1 MDANQRIHNDT
12 DQLADMYANLESRI
26 FTEIIQV
33 LQKGKQQDVTAENV
47 IEWQAQQLARSGL
60 LVKKVIQIMAEYD
73 QLDPAYIEQV
83 LQQDGYQIVDETTAE
98 LEKLGKKVPEI
109 SSNAKNL
116 LDSLVNQTRQT
127 LENTVNQTLLTR
139 NINRNAV
146 VRTYQSILK
155 KSTIETV
162 TGLKTHDKAIKDA
175 IYKQIDEGIPVLK
188 DKAGRTWSLEAYTR
202 MVLTT
207 TANRAYNDARTKR
220 MQEMGQS
227 LCVMTSHPNS
237 RPACAYI
244 QGKVVNIVP
253 DDSPNFN
260 PKYDT
265 IYNHGYGTPAG
276 TLGINCRHVL
286 FPFEDGVNVNHQP
299 QYDPKEAIE
308 NGNLQQ
314 RQRAYER
321 SIREAKKRLKAAE
334 AMGDV
339 EMVIKTKSLIAGRQR
354 QLREFIQQVN
364 ADSGK
369 EYKILVRDYSREQ
382 AHNFT
387 RKHVAYINDY
397 RRKEFNEL
405 IREYGPHGF
414 PKTAQE
420 YQRLLYNKD
429 TGQAMHAYVKARK
442 ERSIEPVVDYKYYIS
457 TVNEFRRLTKD
468 MKTRQGTKLNGLSD
482 HSIGRVPGARRD
494 YSHLDKEGNPTLRI
508 GVSVKNVVNVIK
520 NGELT
525 EDNSKAEGYSLDGWK
540 VVISKQKKTYG
551 KVVTIKPQKQKKKKR
566 KKRD

>member
-1 MDANQRIHNDT
+1 MDANERIHNDT
-12 DQLADMYANLESRI
+12 DQLANLYANLESRI

-47 IEWQAQQLARSGL
+47 IEWQAQQLAKSGL

-83 LQQDGYQIVDETTAE
+83 LKRDGYQIVDETTAE
-98 LEKLGKKVPEI
+98 LEKLGKKAPKI
-109 SSNAKNL
+109 SSNASNL

-139 NINRNAV
+139 NINHNAV

-162 TGLKTHDKAIKDA
+162 TGLKTHEQAIKDA

-188 DKAGRTWSLEAYTR
+188 DRAGRTWSLEAYTR

-253 DDSPNFN
+253 DDNPDYN

-299 QYDPKEAIE
+299 QYDPKEAIK

-314 RQRAYER
+314 KQRAYER
-321 SIREAKKRLKAAE
+321 SIRDYKKRLNAAE
-334 AMGDV
+334 MLGDD
-339 EMVIKTKSLIAGRQR
+339 ETATKLKTLIAGRQK
-354 QLREFIQQVN
+354 QLREFIKDTN
-364 ADSGK
+364 KGAKNGP
-369 EYKILVRDYSREQ
+369 ILVRDYSREQ
-382 AHNFT
+382 A
-387 RKHVAYINDY
+387 Y
-397 RRKEFNEL
+397 
-405 IREYGPHGF
+405 
-414 PKTAQE
+414 
-420 YQRLLYNKD
+420 
-429 TGQAMHAYVKARK
+429 
-442 ERSIEPVVDYKYYIS
+442 
-457 TVNEFRRLTKD
+457 
-468 MKTRQGTKLNGLSD
+468 
-482 HSIGRVPGARRD
+482 
-494 YSHLDKEGNPTLRI
+494 DK
-508 GVSVKNVVNVIK
+508 
-520 NGELT
+520 
-525 EDNSKAEGYSLDGWK
+525 
-540 VVISKQKKTYG
+540 
-551 KVVTIKPQKQKKKKR
+551 
-566 KKRD
+566 

>member
-1 MDANQRIHNDT
+1 MNANQRIHNDT

-33 LQKGKQQDVTAENV
+33 LQKGKQKDVTAENV

-60 LVKKVIQIMAEYD
+60 LVKKVIQIMAKYD
-73 QLDPAYIEQV
+73 QLDPTYIEQV
-83 LQQDGYQIVDETTAE
+83 LKQDGYQIVDETTAE
-98 LEKLGKKVPEI
+98 LEKLGKKAPKI
-109 SSNAKNL
+109 SSNANNL
-116 LDSLVNQTRQT
+116 IDSLINQTRQT

-162 TGLKTHDKAIKDA
+162 TGLKTHEQAIKDA
-175 IYKQIDEGIPVLK
+175 IYKQIDEGIPILR

-253 DDSPNFN
+253 DDSPDYN

-299 QYDPKEAIE
+299 QYDPKEAIK

-321 SIREAKKRLKAAE
+321 SIRDYKKRLNAAE
-334 AMGDV
+334 MLGDD
-339 EMVIKTKSLIAGRQR
+339 ETATKLKTLIAGRQK
-354 QLREFIQQVN
+354 QLREFIKDTN
-364 ADSGK
+364 K
-369 EYKILVRDYSREQ
+369 EAKNGPILVRDYSREQ
-382 AHNFT
+382 A
-387 RKHVAYINDY
+387 Y
-397 RRKEFNEL
+397 
-405 IREYGPHGF
+405 
-414 PKTAQE
+414 
-420 YQRLLYNKD
+420 
-429 TGQAMHAYVKARK
+429 
-442 ERSIEPVVDYKYYIS
+442 
-457 TVNEFRRLTKD
+457 
-468 MKTRQGTKLNGLSD
+468 
-482 HSIGRVPGARRD
+482 
-494 YSHLDKEGNPTLRI
+494 DK
-508 GVSVKNVVNVIK
+508 
-520 NGELT
+520 
-525 EDNSKAEGYSLDGWK
+525 
-540 VVISKQKKTYG
+540 
-551 KVVTIKPQKQKKKKR
+551 
-566 KKRD
+566 

>member
-1 MDANQRIHNDT
+1 MNANQRIHNDT

-33 LQKGKQQDVTAENV
+33 LQQGKRQDVTAENV

-73 QLDPAYIEQV
+73 QLDPTYIEQV

-98 LEKLGKKVPEI
+98 LEKLGKKAPEI
-109 SSNAKNL
+109 SSNANNL
-116 LDSLVNQTRQT
+116 IDSLVNQTRQT

-139 NINRNAV
+139 NINHNAV

-162 TGLKTHDKAIKDA
+162 TGLKTHEQAIKDA
-175 IYKQIDEGIPVLK
+175 IYKQVDEGIPVLK
-188 DKAGRTWSLEAYTR
+188 DRAGRTWSLEAYTR

-207 TANRAYNDARTKR
+207 TANRTYNDARTKR

-253 DDSPNFN
+253 DDDPNFN

-299 QYDPKEAIE
+299 RYDPKEAIK

-321 SIREAKKRLKAAE
+321 SIRDYKKRLNAAE
-334 AMGDV
+334 MLGDD
-339 EMVIKTKSLIAGRQR
+339 ETATKLKTLIAGRQK
-354 QLREFIQQVN
+354 QLREFIKDTN
-364 ADSGK
+364 KGAKNGP
-369 EYKILVRDYSREQ
+369 ILVRDYSREQ
-382 AHNFT
+382 
-387 RKHVAYINDY
+387 VY
-397 RRKEFNEL
+397 
-405 IREYGPHGF
+405 
-414 PKTAQE
+414 
-420 YQRLLYNKD
+420 
-429 TGQAMHAYVKARK
+429 
-442 ERSIEPVVDYKYYIS
+442 
-457 TVNEFRRLTKD
+457 
-468 MKTRQGTKLNGLSD
+468 
-482 HSIGRVPGARRD
+482 
-494 YSHLDKEGNPTLRI
+494 DK
-508 GVSVKNVVNVIK
+508 
-520 NGELT
+520 
-525 EDNSKAEGYSLDGWK
+525 
-540 VVISKQKKTYG
+540 
-551 KVVTIKPQKQKKKKR
+551 
-566 KKRD
+566 

>member
-1 MDANQRIHNDT
+1 MDANQRIHNDA

-33 LQKGKQQDVTAENV
+33 LQQGKRQDVTAENV

-98 LEKLGKKVPEI
+98 LEKLGKKAPEV
-109 SSNAKNL
+109 SSNANNL

-127 LENTVNQTLLTR
+127 LDNTVNQRLLTR
-139 NINRNAV
+139 NINRNAA

-162 TGLKTHDKAIKDA
+162 TGLKKHEQAIKDA

-188 DKAGRTWSLEAYTR
+188 DRAGRTWSLEAYTR

-220 MQEMGQS
+220 MQEMGQN

-253 DDSPNFN
+253 DDSPDFN

-286 FPFEDGVNVNHQP
+286 FPFEEGVNVNHQP
-299 QYDPKEAIE
+299 QYDPQEAIK

-334 AMGDV
+334 DMGD
-339 EMVIKTKSLIAGRQR
+339 EEAISRYKTLVRARQNR
-354 QLREFIQQVN
+354 LREFIKETN
-364 ADSGK
+364 AGK
-369 EYKILVRDYSREQ
+369 HNILVRDYSREQ
-382 AHNFT
+382 ISKNILSKKYTSLPMNLQFFGRRDDEIRFRERLNNGEINYSKYKSKEKKFNRAFDKGVDSPIGIIHNSK
-387 RKHVAYINDY
+387 RKDRFKHITARHLEDFNNDELERTKKILNNPQEIY
-397 RRKEFNEL
+397 RTKDKNGVESIMFVE
-405 IREYGPHGF
+405 
-414 PKTAQE
+414 
-420 YQRLLYNKD
+420 NKD
-429 TGQAMHAYVKARK
+429 DP
-442 ERSIEPVVDYKYYIS
+442 RSHVVFVRDKRI
-457 TVNEFRRLTKD
+457 LTSFKPSPGYLKK
-468 MKTRQGTKLNGLSD
+468 MKKGEQID
-482 HSIGRVPGARRD
+482 
-494 YSHLDKEGNPTLRI
+494 DK
-508 GVSVKNVVNVIK
+508 
-520 NGELT
+520 
-525 EDNSKAEGYSLDGWK
+525 
-540 VVISKQKKTYG
+540 
-551 KVVTIKPQKQKKKKR
+551 
-566 KKRD
+566 

>member
-1 MDANQRIHNDT
+1 MDANQRIHNDA

-33 LQKGKQQDVTAENV
+33 LQKGKQQNVTAENV

-73 QLDPAYIEQV
+73 QLDPTYIEQV
-83 LQQDGYQIVDETTAE
+83 LKQDGYQIVDETTAE
-98 LEKLGKKVPEI
+98 LENLGKKAPKI
-109 SSNAKNL
+109 SSNASNL
-116 LDSLVNQTRQT
+116 VDSLVNQTRQT

-139 NINRNAV
+139 NINQNAA

-162 TGLKTHDKAIKDA
+162 TGLKTHEQAIKDA

-188 DKAGRTWSLEAYTR
+188 DRAGRTWSLEAYTR

-220 MQEMGQS
+220 MQEMAQS
-227 LCVMTSHPNS
+227 LCVMTAHPNS

-321 SIREAKKRLKAAE
+321 SIRNYKKRLNAAE
-334 AMGDV
+334 MLGDD
-339 EMVIKTKSLIAGRQR
+339 ETATKIKTLIAGRQK
-354 QLREFIQQVN
+354 QLREFIKDTN
-364 ADSGK
+364 KGAKNGP
-369 EYKILVRDYSREQ
+369 ILVRDYSREQ
-382 AHNFT
+382 A
-387 RKHVAYINDY
+387 Y
-397 RRKEFNEL
+397 
-405 IREYGPHGF
+405 
-414 PKTAQE
+414 
-420 YQRLLYNKD
+420 
-429 TGQAMHAYVKARK
+429 
-442 ERSIEPVVDYKYYIS
+442 
-457 TVNEFRRLTKD
+457 
-468 MKTRQGTKLNGLSD
+468 
-482 HSIGRVPGARRD
+482 
-494 YSHLDKEGNPTLRI
+494 DK
-508 GVSVKNVVNVIK
+508 
-520 NGELT
+520 
-525 EDNSKAEGYSLDGWK
+525 
-540 VVISKQKKTYG
+540 
-551 KVVTIKPQKQKKKKR
+551 
-566 KKRD
+566 

>member
-12 DQLADMYANLESRI
+12 DQLANLYANLESRI

-33 LQKGKQQDVTAENV
+33 LQKGKQHDVTAENV
-47 IEWQAQQLARSGL
+47 IEWQAQQLAKAGL

-73 QLDPAYIEQV
+73 QLDPTYIEQV
-83 LQQDGYQIVDETTAE
+83 LKQDGYQIVDETTAE
-98 LEKLGKKVPEI
+98 LEKLGKKAPKI
-109 SSNAKNL
+109 SSNASNL
-116 LDSLVNQTRQT
+116 VDSLVNQTRQT

-162 TGLKTHDKAIKDA
+162 TGLKTHEQAIKDA
-175 IYKQIDEGIPVLK
+175 IYKQIDQGIPILR

-220 MQEMGQS
+220 MQEMGQN
-227 LCVMTSHPNS
+227 LCVMTAHPNS

-253 DDSPNFN
+253 DDSPDYN

-286 FPFEDGVNVNHQP
+286 FPFEEGVNVNHQP
-299 QYDPKEAIE
+299 QYDPKEAIK

-339 EMVIKTKSLIAGRQR
+339 EMVTKTKSLIAGRQR
-354 QLREFIQQVN
+354 QLREFIKQVN
-364 ADSGK
+364 ADSKK
-369 EYKILVRDYSREQ
+369 ECPILVRDYSREQ
-382 AHNFT
+382 VYNIV
-387 RKHVAYINDY
+387 RK
-397 RRKEFNEL
+397 
-405 IREYGPHGF
+405 
-414 PKTAQE
+414 
-420 YQRLLYNKD
+420 
-429 TGQAMHAYVKARK
+429 
-442 ERSIEPVVDYKYYIS
+442 
-457 TVNEFRRLTKD
+457 
-468 MKTRQGTKLNGLSD
+468 
-482 HSIGRVPGARRD
+482 
-494 YSHLDKEGNPTLRI
+494 
-508 GVSVKNVVNVIK
+508 
-520 NGELT
+520 
-525 EDNSKAEGYSLDGWK
+525 
-540 VVISKQKKTYG
+540 
-551 KVVTIKPQKQKKKKR
+551 
-566 KKRD
+566 

>member
-1 MDANQRIHNDT
+1 MDANQRIHNDA
-12 DQLADMYANLESRI
+12 DQLANMYANLESRI

-47 IEWQAQQLARSGL
+47 IEWQAQQLAKSGL

-73 QLDPAYIEQV
+73 QLDPTYIEQV
-83 LQQDGYQIVDETTAE
+83 LKQDGYQIVDETTAE
-98 LEKLGKKVPEI
+98 LERLGKKAPEV
-109 SSNAKNL
+109 SSNANNL

-139 NINRNAV
+139 NINENAV

-162 TGLKTHDKAIKDA
+162 TGLKTHEQAIKDA
-175 IYKQIDEGIPVLK
+175 IYKQIDEGIPILR

-207 TANRAYNDARTKR
+207 TANRTYNDARTKR

-253 DDSPNFN
+253 DDSPDYN

-286 FPFEDGVNVNHQP
+286 FPFEEGVNVNHQP
-299 QYDPKEAIE
+299 RYDPKEAIK

-314 RQRAYER
+314 KQRAYER
-321 SIREAKKRLKAAE
+321 SIRNYKKRLNAAE
-334 AMGDV
+334 ILGDA
-339 EMVIKTKSLIAGRQR
+339 ETATKIKTLIAGRQK
-354 QLREFIQQVN
+354 QLREFIKN
-364 ADSGK
+364 TNKGTK
-369 EYKILVRDYSREQ
+369 NGPILVRDYSREQ
-382 AHNFT
+382 A
-387 RKHVAYINDY
+387 Y
-397 RRKEFNEL
+397 
-405 IREYGPHGF
+405 
-414 PKTAQE
+414 
-420 YQRLLYNKD
+420 
-429 TGQAMHAYVKARK
+429 
-442 ERSIEPVVDYKYYIS
+442 
-457 TVNEFRRLTKD
+457 
-468 MKTRQGTKLNGLSD
+468 
-482 HSIGRVPGARRD
+482 
-494 YSHLDKEGNPTLRI
+494 DK
-508 GVSVKNVVNVIK
+508 
-520 NGELT
+520 
-525 EDNSKAEGYSLDGWK
+525 
-540 VVISKQKKTYG
+540 
-551 KVVTIKPQKQKKKKR
+551 
-566 KKRD
+566 

>member
-1 MDANQRIHNDT
+1 MDANQRIHNDA
-12 DQLADMYANLESRI
+12 DQLANMYANLESRI

-47 IEWQAQQLARSGL
+47 IEWQAQQLAKAGL

-98 LEKLGKKVPEI
+98 LEKLGKKAPEV
-109 SSNAKNL
+109 SSNANNL

-127 LENTVNQTLLTR
+127 LDNTVNQRLLTR
-139 NINRNAV
+139 NINQNAA

-162 TGLKTHDKAIKDA
+162 TGLKTHEQAIKDA

-188 DKAGRTWSLEAYTR
+188 DRAGRTWSLEAYTR

-220 MQEMGQS
+220 MQEMGQN
-227 LCVMTSHPNS
+227 LCVMTAHPNS

-253 DDSPNFN
+253 DDSPDYN

-286 FPFEDGVNVNHQP
+286 FPFEEGVNVNHQP
-299 QYDPKEAIE
+299 QYDPKEAIK

-314 RQRAYER
+314 RQRAFER
-321 SIREAKKRLKAAE
+321 SIRNYKKRLNAAE
-334 AMGDV
+334 MLGDD
-339 EMVIKTKSLIAGRQR
+339 ETATKIKTLIAGRQK
-354 QLREFIQQVN
+354 QLREFIKDTN
-364 ADSGK
+364 KGAKNGP
-369 EYKILVRDYSREQ
+369 ILVRDYSREQ
-382 AHNFT
+382 A
-387 RKHVAYINDY
+387 Y
-397 RRKEFNEL
+397 
-405 IREYGPHGF
+405 
-414 PKTAQE
+414 
-420 YQRLLYNKD
+420 
-429 TGQAMHAYVKARK
+429 
-442 ERSIEPVVDYKYYIS
+442 
-457 TVNEFRRLTKD
+457 
-468 MKTRQGTKLNGLSD
+468 
-482 HSIGRVPGARRD
+482 
-494 YSHLDKEGNPTLRI
+494 DK
-508 GVSVKNVVNVIK
+508 
-520 NGELT
+520 
-525 EDNSKAEGYSLDGWK
+525 
-540 VVISKQKKTYG
+540 
-551 KVVTIKPQKQKKKKR
+551 
-566 KKRD
+566 

>member
-1 MDANQRIHNDT
+1 MDANQRIHNDA

-33 LQKGKQQDVTAENV
+33 LQKGRRQDVTAENV
-47 IEWQAQQLARSGL
+47 IEWQAQQLAKAGL

-98 LEKLGKKVPEI
+98 LEKLGKKAPKI
-109 SSNAKNL
+109 SSNANNL

-127 LENTVNQTLLTR
+127 LENTVNQRLLTR
-139 NINRNAV
+139 NINQNAA

-175 IYKQIDEGIPVLK
+175 IYKQIDEGIPILK

-227 LCVMTSHPNS
+227 LCVMTAHPNS

-253 DDSPNFN
+253 DDSPNYN

-299 QYDPKEAIE
+299 QYDPQEAIK

-321 SIREAKKRLKAAE
+321 SIREAKKRLRTAE
-334 AMGDV
+334 LLDDKEA
-339 EMVIKTKSLIAGRQR
+339 ISRYKTLVRARQNR
-354 QLREFIQQVN
+354 LREFIKETN
-364 ADSGK
+364 AGK
-369 EYKILVRDYSREQ
+369 HNILIRDYSREGI
-382 AHNFT
+382 F
-387 RKHVAYINDY
+387 AY
-397 RRKEFNEL
+397 KESGA
-405 IREYGPHGF
+405 I
-414 PKTAQE
+414 
-420 YQRLLYNKD
+420 
-429 TGQAMHAYVKARK
+429 K
-442 ERSIEPVVDYKYYIS
+442 ERAKSFMDFEPMFPDEEKAKKLYVQFAQRDSKQSIRKI
-457 TVNEFRRLTKD
+457 
-468 MKTRQGTKLNGLSD
+468 
-482 HSIGRVPGARRD
+482 
-494 YSHLDKEGNPTLRI
+494 
-508 GVSVKNVVNVIK
+508 
-520 NGELT
+520 
-525 EDNSKAEGYSLDGWK
+525 SKAGNISEKDAAEIYKHIFVDKHLTLDANGNK
-540 VVISKQKKTYG
+540 VMAKFVPDIDMAQSFQRIFNGQELLNEDIIMLKHELYERQLMKANPDWTYKHAHEIVDKKYNY
-551 KVVTIKPQKQKKKKR
+551 KKAVDMRKAKKS
-566 KKRD
+566 

>member
-47 IEWQAQQLARSGL
+47 IEWQAKQLAKAGL

-98 LEKLGKKVPEI
+98 LEKLGKKAPEV
-109 SSNAKNL
+109 SSNANNL

-127 LENTVNQTLLTR
+127 LDNTVNQRLLTR
-139 NINRNAV
+139 NINQNAA

-162 TGLKTHDKAIKDA
+162 TGLKTHEQAIKDA

-188 DKAGRTWSLEAYTR
+188 DRAGRTWSLEAYTR

-253 DDSPNFN
+253 DDSPDYN

-286 FPFEDGVNVNHQP
+286 FPFEEGVNVNHQP
-299 QYDPKEAIE
+299 QYDPQEAIK

-339 EMVIKTKSLIAGRQR
+339 EMVTKTKSFIAGRQR

-364 ADSGK
+364 ANSGK
-369 EYKILVRDYSREQ
+369 KYQILVRDYSREQ

-405 IREYGPHGF
+405 VREYGPHGF

-429 TGQAMHAYVKARK
+429 TGQAVHAYVNARK
-442 ERSIEPVVDYKYYIS
+442 QHTVEPVVSYKDYVNAKKQLDQEIVGMTTS
-457 TVNEFRRLTKD
+457 TGQVIKSY
-468 MKTRQGTKLNGLSD
+468 SD
-482 HSIGRVPGARRD
+482 HTFDRIFGVRKDPHGKR
-494 YSHLDKEGNPTLRI
+494 RI
-508 GVSVKNVVNVIK
+508 GVSIHEMKQMFTEGRVKRNDERLSTTFHTVHGYVVVNDK
-520 NGELT
+520 
-525 EDNSKAEGYSLDGWK
+525 
-540 VVISKQKKTYG
+540 G
-551 KVVTIKPQKQKKKKR
+551 KIVTLVPR
-566 KKRD
+566 KG

>member
-1 MDANQRIHNDT
+1 MNANQRIHNDT

-47 IEWQAQQLARSGL
+47 IEWQAQQLAKAGL

-73 QLDPAYIEQV
+73 QLDPTYIEQV
-83 LQQDGYQIVDETTAE
+83 LKQDGYQIVDETTAE
-98 LEKLGKKVPEI
+98 LEKLGKKPPKI
-109 SSNAKNL
+109 SSNANNL

-175 IYKQIDEGIPVLK
+175 IYKQIDEGIPVLR

-244 QGKVVNIVP
+244 QGKVVNIVS
-253 DDSPNFN
+253 DDSPDYN

-286 FPFEDGVNVNHQP
+286 FPFEEGVNVNHQP
-299 QYDPKEAIE
+299 RYDPKEAIK

-314 RQRAYER
+314 KQRAYER
-321 SIREAKKRLKAAE
+321 SIRNYKKRLNAAE
-334 AMGDV
+334 ILGDD
-339 EMVIKTKSLIAGRQR
+339 ETATKIKTLIAGRQK
-354 QLREFIQQVN
+354 QLREFIKN
-364 ADSGK
+364 TNKGTK
-369 EYKILVRDYSREQ
+369 NGPILVRDYSREQ
-382 AHNFT
+382 A
-387 RKHVAYINDY
+387 Y
-397 RRKEFNEL
+397 
-405 IREYGPHGF
+405 
-414 PKTAQE
+414 
-420 YQRLLYNKD
+420 
-429 TGQAMHAYVKARK
+429 
-442 ERSIEPVVDYKYYIS
+442 
-457 TVNEFRRLTKD
+457 
-468 MKTRQGTKLNGLSD
+468 
-482 HSIGRVPGARRD
+482 
-494 YSHLDKEGNPTLRI
+494 DK
-508 GVSVKNVVNVIK
+508 
-520 NGELT
+520 
-525 EDNSKAEGYSLDGWK
+525 
-540 VVISKQKKTYG
+540 
-551 KVVTIKPQKQKKKKR
+551 
-566 KKRD
+566 